1 MTFCEPLRPA
11 FICLHHGEF
20 VPSHAHHPDKS
31 ALLLLSGLH
40 MILMTMLIMMLG
52 GQIAGAKL
60 HIYIS

>member
-20 VPSHAHHPDKS
+20 APSHAHHPDKS
-31 ALLLLSGLH
+31 ALLLLSGLRV
-40 MILMTMLIMMLG
+40 TFMMRR